1 MSNSRPFYDFLREHR
16 NGATQDELA
25 DALQELV
32 AAVTSENKAG
42 RLTLT
47 VSIKP
52 AGNSGAL
59 EVGSEVKI
67 FPPKQTPGVS
77 IFFATPENNLT
88 RIDPRQTT
96 MELREIGPAQAH
108 KGIA

>member
-1 MSNSRPFYDFLREHR
+1 
-16 NGATQDELA
+16 
-25 DALQELV
+25 
-32 AAVTSENKAG
+32 
-42 RLTLT
+42 
-47 VSIKP
+47 
-52 AGNSGAL
+52 
-59 EVGSEVKI
+59 
-67 FPPKQTPGVS
+67 VS